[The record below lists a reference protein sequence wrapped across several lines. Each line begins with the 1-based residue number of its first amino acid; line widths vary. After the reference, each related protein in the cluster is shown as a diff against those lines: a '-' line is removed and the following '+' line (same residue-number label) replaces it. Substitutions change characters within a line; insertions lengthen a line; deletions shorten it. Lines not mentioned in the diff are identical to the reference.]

1 MAGGIVMEAKCLE
14 IKKCEHLKNLKSEV
28 DSYQKCVEKSLLDLN
43 NLNIKYE
50 KAVREIGSIFD
61 LFQHINLITDYNNL
75 YAIINDM
82 LIGVLGVTGSTI
94 FSVADNA
101 LLVEVS
107 NISRRDLKNVKP
119 LQNKLIE
126 YGCLDGKLKI
136 LNSQEIDEELC
147 KARGIK
153 SAVAI
158 PLMKKDECL
167 VVIFL
172 EHKLENYFTEEN
184 KQLLSTLS
192 PAVRLAI
199 ENAKLYSS
207 LENMTLRD
215 GMTGLYNCTYFEKE
229 IANCIDVCDKYG
241 IPFTVSFIDI
251 DHFLIL
257 NKTYGHLCGDTVI
270 KEIGKLLESEVR
282 KGDIVCRLYGDK
294 YGIIFRNT
302 FDTTSIKERL
312 EEVRTKICES
322 IYDDN
327 TKLQVSCS
335 FGIASTKTCE
345 AGAEYKEVEAFA
357 EEALRM
363 AKEQGRNKVVIYEK

>member
-1 MAGGIVMEAKCLE
+1 MEAKCLD
-14 IKKCEHLKNLKSEV
+14 INKCEHFKNLKNEV
-28 DSYQKCVEKSLLDLN
+28 DSYQKCVGKNLMDLN

-50 KAVREIGSIFD
+50 KAVREISSIFD

-94 FSVADNA
+94 FSVEDNA
-101 LLVEVS
+101 LLVEAS
-107 NISRRDLKNVKP
+107 SISRRDLKNVKP

-126 YGCLDGKLKI
+126 SGCLEGKLTI
-136 LNSQEIDEELC
+136 FNSQEIGGELC

-158 PLMKKDECL
+158 PLMKKDACL

-184 KQLLSTLS
+184 KHLLKTLS
-192 PAVRLAI
+192 VAVRLAI
-199 ENAKLYSS
+199 ENAKLYSN

-241 IPFTVSFIDI
+241 IPFTVSLIDI

-257 NKTYGHLCGDTVI
+257 NKTHGHLCGDIVI
-270 KEIGKLLESEVR
+270 KDIGKLLESEVR

-294 YGIIFRNT
+294 YGVIFRNT
-302 FDTTSIKERL
+302 HDTTGIKERL

-322 IYDDN
+322 IYYDN

-335 FGIASTKTCE
+335 FGIASTNTCE
-345 AGAEYKEVEAFA
+345 AGVEYKVVEAFA

-363 AKEQGRNKVVIYEK
+363 AKEQGRNKVVVYEK